1 MEWYGFIL
9 GALAVWRLT
18 HLWAAEDGPFRLL
31 ARFREWM
38 EGGRLSGLFGC
49 FYCLSLW
56 VAAPVAL
63 ALGVGWREKLL
74 LWPSLSA
81 TAIFLNRL
89 MERAAPETP
98 VYFEEPEKGERNDA
112 MLRAGAD
119 ETQPER
125 GRAFSRGA
133 GDEGDLRDGDVRV
146 YGEDEFDGDGADDA
160 DDVPVRRAGGAGG
173 GGRAG

>member
-38 EGGRLSGLFGC
+38 EGGSLSGLFGC

-56 VAAPVAL
+56 VSAPAAL
-63 ALGVGWREKLL
+63 ALGRGWRERLL

-81 TAIFLNRL
+81 AAIFLNRL

-98 VYFEEPEKGERNDA
+98 VYFEEPEKGEHADA
-112 MLRAGAD
+112 LLRTDAD
-119 ETQPER
+119 EGKREWK
-125 GRAFSRGA
+125 GASGNGA
-133 GDEGDLRDGDVRV
+133 GDAGDLRNRDVRI
-146 YGEDEFDGDGADDA
+146 YGEDKLDGDGAADA
-160 DDVPVRRAGGAGG
+160 DDLPVRRAGSAGG

>member
-1 MEWYGFIL
+1 MEWYGFLL

-31 ARFREWM
+31 ARFREGM
-38 EGGRLSGLFGC
+38 EGRFLSGLFGC

-63 ALGVGWREKLL
+63 ALGRGWREKLL

-81 TAIFLNRL
+81 AAIFLNRL

-98 VYFEEPEKGERNDA
+98 VYFEEPERGEQSDA
-112 MLRAGAD
+112 LLRTSANQAG
-119 ETQPER
+119 PER
-125 GRAFSRGA
+125 ENAPGNDA
-133 GDEGDLRDGDVRV
+133 GDEGDLRNGDVRIHRKN
-146 YGEDEFDGDGADDA
+146 EFDGEGADDA
-160 DDVPVRRAGGAGG
+160 DDIPVRRTGSAGG